1 MTVKLIDEEI
11 IFTQLPPDGGVV
23 TPVAEADEVVGDEY
37 VNDLEYIRTSLP
49 QWAPAKVADP
59 LQRVRNLLYVAAVP
73 DVFQSPLERFVPPI
87 VFERLRADVP
97 EDQLVKILYWIAVH
111 PMDGDDKAVDQMRVL
126 GLGNG
131 PSDMNE
137 TRQRVGVYAVK
148 LLGRV
153 LGRIKAS
160 PSGW

>member
-11 IFTQLPPDGGVV
+11 IFTRLPPDGGVV

-49 QWAPAKVADP
+49 EWAPAKVADP

-111 PMDGDDKAVDQMRVL
+111 PMDGDEKAVDQMRVL